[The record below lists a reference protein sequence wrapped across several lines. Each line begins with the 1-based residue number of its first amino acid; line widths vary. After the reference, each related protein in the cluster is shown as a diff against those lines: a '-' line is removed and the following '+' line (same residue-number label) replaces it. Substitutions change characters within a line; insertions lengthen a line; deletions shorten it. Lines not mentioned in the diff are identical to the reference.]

1 MIRIALLLVA
11 VGLMVAA
18 DTKDDAKKEL
28 EKFAGTW
35 IVVSVERGGE
45 KTPDDMVKSFNLKLV
60 IKGDAYESFFGEN
73 SVDKGTLKVDA
84 SKTPK
89 AVDILTKGMTI
100 QAIYEFS
107 GDEMKCCY
115 DFSGKERPKE
125 FKTAA
130 GTMQMLAVY
139 KKQK

>member
-1 MIRIALLLVA
+1 MRYATVLLA
-11 VGLMVAA
+11 AGLMVAA
-18 DTKDDAKKEL
+18 DTKDDVNKEL
-28 EKFAGTW
+28 EKFSGAWT
-35 IVVSVERGGE
+35 VVSVERGGQ
-45 KTPDDMVKSFNLKLV
+45 KTPADMVKELNLKLV
-60 IKGDAYESFFGEN
+60 IKGDVYEAFAGEN
-73 SVDKGTLKVDA
+73 SLDKGTLKVDG

-89 AVDILTKGMTI
+89 AVDVLTKGMTI
-100 QAIYEFS
+100 LAIYEFN

-115 DFSGKERPKE
+115 DLSGKERPKE